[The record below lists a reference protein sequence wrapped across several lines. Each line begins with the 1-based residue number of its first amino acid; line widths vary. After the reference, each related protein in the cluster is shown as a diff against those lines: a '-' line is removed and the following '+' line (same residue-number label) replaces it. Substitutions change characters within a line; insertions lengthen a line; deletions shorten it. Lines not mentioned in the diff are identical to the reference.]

1 MRLLSKVIHST
12 SLSPGPSI
20 APTSSAKMA
29 ARQASKLF
37 YAYLPDANNVLA
49 KRYEVRPMHL
59 KRAEEDKK
67 AGTLG
72 AYRSLYLTLSFPLGE
87 DISIQRT
94 PAKDKE
100 ADSQLL
106 EFGRGYLPSANS
118 PLWTSPELPAGAK
131 PIAGS
136 LMIFRMNT
144 IDEVW
149 ERIKDDVYWTEGI
162 WDKEKGDVKEFI

>member
-1 MRLLSKVIHST
+1 MRT
-12 SLSPGPSI
+12 G
-20 APTSSAKMA
+20 
-29 ARQASKLF
+29 
-37 YAYLPDANNVLA
+37 
-49 KRYEVRPMHL
+49 
-59 KRAEEDKK
+59 
-67 AGTLG
+67 
-72 AYRSLYLTLSFPLGE
+72 LYLTLSFLLGE
-87 DISIQRT
+87 DISIQCT
-94 PAKDKE
+94 LAKYKE
-100 ADSQLL
+100 ADSSQLL

-118 PLWTSPELPAGAK
+118 PLWASPDLPAGAK